1 MDLVSARSSFRTTT
15 MALSTSL
22 LMSLAACSAFAM
34 SLQARITRA
43 PRDQSHALFHYLIHS
58 YILLSNFR
66 ENIFW
71 IGLNIRSNGYA
82 VRSNIFH
89 LCLSNMKRRLDVFLA
104 TVPTPLCQVLRRL
117 FPNPSVC
124 SSHYSSFSI

>member
-1 MDLVSARSSFRTTT
+1 MDLVSARSSFRNTT

-22 LMSLAACSAFAM
+22 LMSMAACSAFAM

-43 PRDQSHALFHYLIHS
+43 PRDQSHALFHYLKHS

-71 IGLNIRSNGYA
+71 IDQMAMQSDLIYLICA
-82 VRSNIFH
+82 
-89 LCLSNMKRRLDVFLA
+89 SNMKRRLDVFLA
-104 TVPTPLCQVLRRL
+104 TVPTPLCQVLRRF